1 MPWDG
6 SGSFTRQ
13 YKWQDDATADVKIRA
28 DRHDGNDDDIA
39 LGISN
44 AIAKDGQSRP
54 VDDIPFNNK
63 KITQL
68 GDPVDP
74 QDAAT
79 KKYVDAIQSFATGLS
94 ITGADANGRIG
105 FTSATGV
112 NGLTW
117 TGADLSWLAKLAAA
131 GPPALLNRLVL
142 NTKVDGS
149 GTDVIELREDGSA
162 LFGPVAEV
170 KGTSALFRITP
181 TSGNGHIYWMAADGV
196 TTRAILYTSG
206 GAAGAMIMNVAA
218 YGNYTFASN
227 LTLPGGIIYGADG
240 NISGPGSIWANF
252 GANDA
257 YNAIN
262 IRIENRAQAW
272 AINYANSCVQ
282 STRMAGEVAYNIVG
296 STAKGQF
303 SGYVMTG
310 VKGLTNNNDMQF
322 YFRSP
327 QVFYPAFGWV
337 TAFPF

>member
-68 GDPVDP
+68 GDPVAA

-79 KKYVDAIQSFATGLS
+79 KAYVDAIQSFATGLS
-94 ITGADANGRIG
+94 ITGADANGRIS
-105 FTSATGV
+105 FTSATGI

-131 GPPALLNRLVL
+131 GLLNRLVL
-142 NTKVDGS
+142 NTKADGS
-149 GTDVIELREDGSA
+149 GTDVIELRDDGSA
-162 LFGPVAEV
+162 LFTGKATV
-170 KGTSALFRITP
+170 KGTSAQFQIVP
-181 TSGNGHIYWMAADGV
+181 TAGNGHVYWMAADGV

-206 GAAGAMIMNVAA
+206 GAAGPMIMHVAA
-218 YGNYTFASN
+218 YGNYTFGAS
-227 LTLPGGIIYGADG
+227 LTLPGGAYLNSDG
-240 NISGPGSIWANF
+240 NIVGSIWWNF

-257 YNAIN
+257 YTAIN
-262 IRIENRAQAW
+262 NRIENRAQAW
-272 AINYANSCVQ
+272 AINYANGCLQQMRSAGYVEFNHTSGNAGISATWSGYYMTMSRRIAGDNYLFGFRSIQHWSPNTGWVQ
-282 STRMAGEVAYNIVG
+282 STA
-296 STAKGQF
+296 
-303 SGYVMTG
+303 
-310 VKGLTNNNDMQF
+310 
-322 YFRSP
+322 
-327 QVFYPAFGWV
+327 W
-337 TAFPF
+337 